1 MDTLIKNIQEIISC
15 VNKIVT
21 LSRQTFS
28 AKILKQNI
36 VNTLEPFIDRSS
48 GANSTAAEK
57 S

>member
-36 VNTLEPFIDRSS
+36 VNTLEPFIDL
-48 GANSTAAEK
+48 
-57 S
+57 